1 MKPSFIQTRGTE
13 FVLDGQPI
21 RLRGYTLGTWMN
33 LEHFMVGLP
42 GTHTMIRRAFADVY
56 GKERADSLF
65 EHFLDCMVR
74 EEDIAFLK
82 SLGTNAVRIPFGY
95 RLFIDDR
102 NPSRYLESGFAALE
116 RVIGYC
122 RKHQLYAI
130 LDLHAAPGSQNNDWH
145 SDNMTGQSLLW
156 QYDYFQQQTCDLWR
170 AIASRYADDP
180 WVVGYDVLNEPGYD
194 MDADTLNG
202 FYRRAISSIRQ
213 VDPNHII
220 FLEGSDFGRCFDLL
234 EDPDDPQIAY
244 AFHFYPFVLD
254 EDVLDPTMP
263 EEKRDAF
270 FHQLFDKQ
278 IEPCLRFGRP
288 LWCGESGYNI
298 PMDQEPFTTSL
309 ILKNIQLCEER
320 GYSWSLWT
328 YKDAGRMGIVYPRLD
343 SPWMT
348 MRRIM
353 EARWTHEY

>member
-74 EEDIAFLK
+74 EDDIAFLK

-145 SDNMTGQSLLW
+145 SDNMTGQSCCGN
-156 QYDYFQQQTCDLWR
+156 T
-170 AIASRYADDP
+170 
-180 WVVGYDVLNEPGYD
+180 
-194 MDADTLNG
+194 T
-202 FYRRAISSIRQ
+202 ISSSRPAICGGRSPP
-213 VDPNHII
+213 VMRTTR
-220 FLEGSDFGRCFDLL
+220 GS
-234 EDPDDPQIAY
+234 
-244 AFHFYPFVLD
+244 
-254 EDVLDPTMP
+254 
-263 EEKRDAF
+263 
-270 FHQLFDKQ
+270 
-278 IEPCLRFGRP
+278 
-288 LWCGESGYNI
+288 
-298 PMDQEPFTTSL
+298 
-309 ILKNIQLCEER
+309 
-320 GYSWSLWT
+320 
-328 YKDAGRMGIVYPRLD
+328 
-343 SPWMT
+343 
-348 MRRIM
+348 
-353 EARWTHEY
+353 